1 MIAQFSIRR
10 IRSFPRV
17 PLVPFVLTLV
27 LACPAEASERRPVLA
42 LDLHAQDQPLLT
54 LSDAHE
60 MALKNH
66 PRITVA
72 DLRAL
77 AARQVTREARSGYFP
92 AIYGSVVAV
101 GTARENTR
109 LAASGGLNNSSIFE
123 RNAEGLMVSQLI
135 TDFGR
140 TANLT
145 GSAKLRAQA
154 EENNAQ
160 ATREQILLEVDA
172 AYFQALQAQAV
183 AQVANQTIATRQLF
197 LDQVTALA
205 TNKLR
210 SELDVSFARVNLEES
225 KLLLSKAQND
235 LDAAFSALSA
245 LMGLREAKTYQL
257 AEEPLPANIS
267 TNSSMFVEQ
276 ALRERPDLLRLRNE
290 RDASIRFA
298 SAERAARYPT
308 IAAVGSAGVIP
319 VRDPQLPENY
329 AAAGLTLNLPL
340 FAGGLYSARQK
351 EAELRAKAAD
361 AAVRDAENN
370 AIRDVR
376 IAWLN
381 ARNAYDRLGISSHLL
396 ENAKRSFNLAR
407 ARYDNQSSSIVEL
420 NQAQLN
426 QISAQ
431 IEYETTRFEY
441 LVRLSALHFQTGS
454 LR

>member
-1 MIAQFSIRR
+1 MIWHFFQFKVQGSMFKV
-10 IRSFPRV
+10 RSFP
-17 PLVPFVLTLV
+17 FVLVLV
-27 LACPAEASERRPVLA
+27 LVLV
-42 LDLHAQDQPLLT
+42 LDLRAQDQPPLLT
-54 LSDAHE
+54 LSEAHQT
-60 MALKNH
+60 ALKSH

-77 AARQVTREARSGYFP
+77 AARQVTREARSAFFP
-92 AIYGSVVAV
+92 NVYGSVVAV
-101 GTARENTR
+101 GTARDNTR
-109 LAASGGLNNSSIFE
+109 LAAIGGLNNPSIFE
-123 RNAEGLMVSQLI
+123 RNAEGLTITQLI

-145 GSAKLRAQA
+145 GSAKLRALA
-154 EENNAQ
+154 EEHNAQ

-172 AYFQALQAQAV
+172 AFFQALQAQAV
-183 AQVANQTIATRQLF
+183 ARVANQTIATRQSF

-210 SELDVSFARVNLEES
+210 SELDVSFARVNLEEA

-235 LDAAFSALSA
+235 LEAAFSSLSA
-245 LMGLREAKTYQL
+245 LMGLREPKTYQL
-257 AEEPLPANIS
+257 AEEPLPPDIS
-267 TNSSMFVEQ
+267 TNASVFVEQ
-276 ALRERPDLLRLRNE
+276 ALQSRPDLLRFRNE
-290 RDASIRFA
+290 RDASSRFA
-298 SAERAARYPT
+298 KAERAARYPT

-319 VRDPQLPENY
+319 IHDPQLPDNY

-340 FAGGLYSARQK
+340 FAGGLYAARQR

-361 AAVRDAENN
+361 ESVRDAENN

-381 ARNAYDRLGISSHLL
+381 ARNAFDRLHIAQQLL
-396 ENAKRSFNLAR
+396 DNARRSFGLAQ
-407 ARYDNQSSSIVEL
+407 ARYTNGASSIVEL

-426 QISAQ
+426 EISAE
-431 IEYETTRFEY
+431 IEFANTKYEY
-441 LVRLSALHFQTGS
+441 LLRLSALNFQIGS

>member
-1 MIAQFSIRR
+1 MTPRFSP
-10 IRSFPRV
+10 FRV
-17 PLVPFVLTLV
+17 RYLLFVLVLV
-27 LACPAEASERRPVLA
+27 LV
-42 LDLHAQDQPLLT
+42 LDLRGEEPLPLT
-54 LSDAHE
+54 LTQAHE
-60 MALKNH
+60 SALKNH
-66 PRITVA
+66 PRISVA

-77 AARQVTREARSGYFP
+77 AARQVAREARSGFFP
-92 AIYGSVVAV
+92 NVYGSVVAV

-109 LAASGGLNNSSIFE
+109 LAAIGGLNNPSIFE
-123 RNAEGLMVSQLI
+123 RNAEGLTVSQLI

-145 GSAKLRAQA
+145 GSAKLHAQA

-172 AYFQALQAQAV
+172 AYYQALQAQAV
-183 AQVANQTIATRQLF
+183 SRVANQTIATRQSF
-197 LDQVTALA
+197 LDQVNALA
-205 TNKLR
+205 TNKMR

-235 LDAAFSALSA
+235 LDAAFSSLSA
-245 LMGLREAKTYQL
+245 LMGFRESKTYRL
-257 AEEPLPANIS
+257 AEEPLPPDIS
-267 TNSSMFVEQ
+267 TNASVFVEQ
-276 ALRERPDLLRLRNE
+276 ALQARPDLLRLRNE
-290 RDASIRFA
+290 RDASLRFA
-298 SAERAARYPT
+298 KAERAARYPT

-319 VRDPQLPENY
+319 VRDAQLPSDY

-361 AAVRDAENN
+361 ENVRDAENN

-381 ARNAYDRLGISSHLL
+381 ARNAFDRLSISSQLL
-396 ENAKRSFNLAR
+396 ANAKRSFSLAQ
-407 ARYDNQSSSIVEL
+407 ARYTNGASSIVEL

-426 QISAQ
+426 EISAE
-431 IEYETTRFEY
+431 IEYENTKYEY
-441 LVRLSALHFQTGS
+441 LLRLSALNFQTGS

>member
-1 MIAQFSIRR
+1 MFDVRCFS
-10 IRSFPRV
+10 SFI
-17 PLVPFVLTLV
+17 LILLLV
-27 LACPAEASERRPVLA
+27 L
-42 LDLHAQDQPLLT
+42 DLRAQDQPAP
-54 LSDAHE
+54 LSLSQAHE
-60 MALKNH
+60 SALKNH
-66 PRITVA
+66 PRISVA

-77 AARQVTREARSGYFP
+77 AARQVTREARSGFFP
-92 AIYGSVVAV
+92 NVYGSVVAV
-101 GTARENTR
+101 GTARDNTR
-109 LAASGGLNNSSIFE
+109 LAAIGGLNNPSIFE
-123 RNAEGLMVSQLI
+123 RNAEGLTISQLI

-140 TANLT
+140 TANLA

-172 AYFQALQAQAV
+172 AYYQALQAQSV
-183 AQVANQTIATRQLF
+183 ARVANQTIATRQSF

-235 LDAAFSALSA
+235 LEAAFSALSA
-245 LMGLREAKTYQL
+245 LMGLREPKTYRL
-257 AEEPLPANIS
+257 AEEPLPPDIS
-267 TNSSMFVEQ
+267 TNASLFVEQ

-290 RDASIRFA
+290 RDASVRFA
-298 SAERAARYPT
+298 KAERDARFPT
-308 IAAVGSAGVIP
+308 IAAVGSAGVVPIH
-319 VRDPQLPENY
+319 DPQLPDNY

-351 EAELRAKAAD
+351 EAELRAKATD
-361 AAVRDAENN
+361 ESLRDAENN

-381 ARNAYDRLGISSHLL
+381 ARNAYDRLRITSQLL
-396 ENAKRSFNLAR
+396 ENAKRSFALAQ
-407 ARYDNQSSSIVEL
+407 ARYTNGASSIVEL

-426 QISAQ
+426 EISAE
-431 IEYETTRFEY
+431 IEYEDTRYEY
-441 LVRLSALHFQTGS
+441 LLRLSALNFQTGS

>member
-1 MIAQFSIRR
+1 MLSVRCFLFA
-10 IRSFPRV
+10 
-17 PLVPFVLTLV
+17 LLLV
-27 LACPAEASERRPVLA
+27 L
-42 LDLHAQDQPLLT
+42 DLRAQDQPAPLT
-54 LSDAHE
+54 LSQAHE
-60 MALKNH
+60 IALKNH
-66 PRITVA
+66 PRISVA

-77 AARQVTREARSGYFP
+77 AARQVTREARSAFFP
-92 AIYGSVVAV
+92 NVYGSVVAV
-101 GTARENTR
+101 GTAHDNTR
-109 LAASGGLNNSSIFE
+109 LAASGGLNNPSIFE
-123 RNAEGLMVSQLI
+123 RNAEGLTISQLI

-145 GSAKLRAQA
+145 SSAKFRAQA

-172 AYFQALQAQAV
+172 VYYQALQAQSV
-183 AQVANQTIATRQLF
+183 ARVANQTIATRQSF

-235 LDAAFSALSA
+235 LEAAFSALSA
-245 LMGLREAKTYQL
+245 LMGLREQRTYRL
-257 AEEPLPANIS
+257 AEEPLSPDIS
-267 TNSSMFVEQ
+267 TNASLFVEQ
-276 ALRERPDLLRLRNE
+276 ALHSRPDLLRLRNE
-290 RDASIRFA
+290 REASVRFA
-298 SAERAARYPT
+298 KAERDARFPT
-308 IAAVGSAGVIP
+308 IAAVGSAGVLPIH
-319 VRDPQLPENY
+319 DPQLPDNY

-361 AAVRDAENN
+361 ETLRDAENN

-381 ARNAYDRLGISSHLL
+381 ARNAYARLRITSQLL
-396 ENAKRSFNLAR
+396 ENAKRSFALAQ
-407 ARYDNQSSSIVEL
+407 ARYTNGASSIVEF

-426 QISAQ
+426 EISAE
-431 IEYETTRFEY
+431 IEYEDTKYEY
-441 LVRLSALHFQTGS
+441 LLRLSALNFQTGS
-454 LR
+454 LQ

>member
-1 MIAQFSIRR
+1 M
-10 IRSFPRV
+10 RSAFLNFDLQCLRFV
-17 PLVPFVLTLV
+17 FVLVLV
-27 LACPAEASERRPVLA
+27 LDVRAEEL
-42 LDLHAQDQPLLT
+42 PLLT
-54 LSDAHE
+54 LSEAHQA
-60 MALKNH
+60 ALKNH
-66 PRITVA
+66 PRISVA

-77 AARQVTREARSGYFP
+77 AARQVTREARSGFFP
-92 AIYGSVVAV
+92 NVYGSVVAV

-109 LAASGGLNNSSIFE
+109 LAAIGGLNNPSILE
-123 RNAEGLMVSQLI
+123 RNAEGLTISQLI

-160 ATREQILLEVDA
+160 ATREQVLLEVDA
-172 AYFQALQAQAV
+172 AYYQALQAQAV
-183 AQVANQTIATRQLF
+183 ARVANQTIATRQSF

-235 LDAAFSALSA
+235 LEAAFSALST
-245 LMGLREAKTYQL
+245 LMGMRQPKTYQL
-257 AEEPLPANIS
+257 AEEPLPPDIS
-267 TNSSMFVEQ
+267 TNASAFVER
-276 ALRERPDLLRLRNE
+276 ALQDRPDLLRLRNE
-290 RDASIRFA
+290 RDASVRFA
-298 SAERAARYPT
+298 KAERDARFPT
-308 IAAVGSAGVIP
+308 IAAVGSAGVLPIH
-319 VRDPQLPENY
+319 DPQLPDNY

-340 FAGGLYSARQK
+340 FAGGLYSSRQK
-351 EAELRAKAAD
+351 EAELRAKAD
-361 AAVRDAENN
+361 DENLRDAENN

-381 ARNAYDRLGISSHLL
+381 ARNAYDRIRITSDLL
-396 ENAKRSFNLAR
+396 ENAKRSFALAQ
-407 ARYDNQSSSIVEL
+407 ARYANQSSSIVEL

-426 QISAQ
+426 EISAE
-431 IEYETTRFEY
+431 IEYEETKYEY
-441 LVRLSALHFQTGS
+441 LLRLSALNFQTGS

>member
-1 MIAQFSIRR
+1 MISRFNVRFLPI
-10 IRSFPRV
+10 V
-17 PLVPFVLTLV
+17 LV
-27 LACPAEASERRPVLA
+27 LV
-42 LDLHAQDQPLLT
+42 LDLRAQDPPPLLT
-54 LSDAHE
+54 LSEAHE
-60 MALKNH
+60 TALKNH

-77 AARQVTREARSGYFP
+77 AARQVTREARSGFFP
-92 AIYGSVVAV
+92 NVYGSVVAV

-109 LAASGGLNNSSIFE
+109 LAAIGGLNNPSIFD
-123 RNAEGLMVSQLI
+123 RNAEGLTITQLI

-172 AYFQALQAQAV
+172 AFFQALQAQAV
-183 AQVANQTIATRQLF
+183 ARVANQTIATRQSF

-210 SELDVSFARVNLEES
+210 SELDVSFARVNLEEG

-235 LDAAFSALSA
+235 LEAAFSVLSA
-245 LMGLREAKTYQL
+245 LLGLREQKTYRL
-257 AEEPLPANIS
+257 AEEPLPDVS
-267 TNSSMFVEQ
+267 TNASVFVEQ
-276 ALRERPDLLRLRNE
+276 ALQNRPDLLRFRNE
-290 RDASIRFA
+290 RDASLRFA
-298 SAERAARYPT
+298 KAERAARYPT
-308 IAAVGSAGVIP
+308 ISAVGSAGVVPIH
-319 VRDPQLPENY
+319 DPALPDNY

-340 FAGGLYSARQK
+340 FAGGLYAARQK
-351 EAELRAKAAD
+351 EAELRTKAAD
-361 AAVRDAENN
+361 ENVRDAENN
-370 AIRDVR
+370 AIREVH

-381 ARNAYDRLGISSHLL
+381 ARNSFDRLRITGQLL
-396 ENAKRSFNLAR
+396 DNAKRSFSLAQ
-407 ARYDNQSSSIVEL
+407 ARYTNGASSIVEL

-426 QISAQ
+426 EISAE
-431 IEYETTRFEY
+431 IEYANTKYEY
-441 LVRLSALHFQTGS
+441 LLRLSALNFQTGS

>member
-1 MIAQFSIRR
+1 MTLRVCQLKVRR
-10 IRSFPRV
+10 SLFGAGCF
-17 PLVPFVLTLV
+17 LFVLIV
-27 LACPAEASERRPVLA
+27 VPVL
-42 LDLHAQDQPLLT
+42 DLRAQEQPLLT
-54 LSDAHE
+54 LSQAHE
-60 MALKNH
+60 TALKNH
-66 PRITVA
+66 PRISVA

-77 AARQVTREARSGYFP
+77 AAHQVTREARSGFFP
-92 AIYGSVVAV
+92 TVYGSVVAV

-109 LAASGGLNNSSIFE
+109 LAAIGGLNNPSIFD
-123 RNAEGLMVSQLI
+123 RNAEGLTITQLI

-145 GSAKLRAQA
+145 GSAKLHAQA

-172 AYFQALQAQAV
+172 AYYQALQAQSV
-183 AQVANQTIATRQLF
+183 ARVANQTIATRQSF

-225 KLLLSKAQND
+225 RLLLSKAQND
-235 LDAAFSALSA
+235 QQAAFSALSA
-245 LMGLREAKTYQL
+245 LMGLREQKPFRL
-257 AEEPLPANIS
+257 ADEPLPPDIS
-267 TNSSMFVEQ
+267 TNATEFVEQ
-276 ALRERPDLLRLRNE
+276 ALQVRPDLLRLRNE
-290 RDASIRFA
+290 REASLRFA
-298 SAERAARYPT
+298 KAERAARYPT

-319 VRDPQLPENY
+319 IHDPQLPDNY

-340 FAGGLYSARQK
+340 FAGGLYAARQK

-361 AAVRDAENN
+361 ESVRDAENN

-381 ARNAYDRLGISSHLL
+381 ARNAFDRLSITMQLL
-396 ENAKRSFNLAR
+396 ENAKRSFSLAQ
-407 ARYDNQSSSIVEL
+407 ARYTNGASSIVEL

-426 QISAQ
+426 EISAE
-431 IEYETTRFEY
+431 IEYENTKYEY
-441 LVRLSALHFQTGS
+441 LLRLSALNFQTGS